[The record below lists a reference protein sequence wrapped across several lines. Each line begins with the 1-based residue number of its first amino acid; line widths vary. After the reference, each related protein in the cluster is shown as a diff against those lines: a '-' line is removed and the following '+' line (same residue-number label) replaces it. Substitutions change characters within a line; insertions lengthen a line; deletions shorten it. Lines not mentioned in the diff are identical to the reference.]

1 MSGFSRT
8 AIELVGA
15 RQDMMESRKWP
26 SYSLGLRSRNVAGKL
41 ELMMGPMRSNK
52 TAELL
57 RRADMRRQYAN
68 QYVLVL
74 KPSDDTKGGPGVV
87 ESRNP
92 NGHGKMNALE
102 FNSQNPWEVLKA
114 IIQREKEIGK
124 KVECIAID
132 EGQFLN
138 ELFLFTRHL
147 LDAGHDVLIAGLDL
161 DFRALPFGEMLN
173 LTWLVNA
180 YGGSIT
186 ECMAYC
192 GCGARALY
200 SQRLIN
206 GKPAPYDSQVK
217 MPGDSYEPRCAEHF
231 VLPGKPH

>member
-1 MSGFSRT
+1 
-8 AIELVGA
+8 
-15 RQDMMESRKWP
+15 
-26 SYSLGLRSRNVAGKL
+26 
-41 ELMMGPMRSNK
+41 
-52 TAELL
+52 
-57 RRADMRRQYAN
+57 MRRQYAS

-74 KPSDDTKGGPGVV
+74 KPSDDTKGGPGMV

-92 NGHGKMNALE
+92 NGHGKMDALE
-102 FNSQNPWEVLKA
+102 FNSHNPWEVLKA
-114 IIQREKEIGK
+114 IAQREKQIGK

-132 EGQFLN
+132 EGQFVS

-147 LDAGHDVLIAGLDL
+147 LDANHDVLIAGLDL

-192 GCGARALY
+192 SCGSRALY
-200 SQRLIN
+200 SQRLID
-206 GKPAPYDSQVK
+206 GKPAAYLSPIKV
-217 MPGDSYEPRCAEHF
+217 PCDSYEPRCAEHF

>member
-1 MSGFSRT
+1 
-8 AIELVGA
+8 
-15 RQDMMESRKWP
+15 
-26 SYSLGLRSRNVAGKL
+26 
-41 ELMMGPMRSNK
+41 
-52 TAELL
+52 
-57 RRADMRRQYAN
+57 MRRQYAS

-74 KPSDDTKGGPGVV
+74 KPSDDTKGGPGMV

-92 NGHGKMNALE
+92 NGHGKMDALE

-114 IIQREKEIGK
+114 IAQREKQIGK

-132 EGQFLN
+132 EGQFVS

-192 GCGARALY
+192 SCGSRALY
-200 SQRLIN
+200 SQRLID
-206 GKPAPYDSQVK
+206 GKPAAYLSPIKV
-217 MPGDSYEPRCAEHF
+217 PCDSYEPRCAEHF

>member
-1 MSGFSRT
+1 VHEEFFIM
-8 AIELVGA
+8 
-15 RQDMMESRKWP
+15 
-26 SYSLGLRSRNVAGKL
+26 AGKL
-41 ELMMGPMRSNK
+41 ELMLGPMRSNK

-57 RRADMRRQYAN
+57 RRADMRRQYAK

-92 NGHGKMNALE
+92 IGHGKMDALE
-102 FNSQNPWEVLKA
+102 FDSVNPWGVLDA
-114 IIQREKEIGK
+114 IADIEKQIGK
-124 KVECIAID
+124 TIECIAID
-132 EGQFLN
+132 EGQFVD
-138 ELFLFTRHL
+138 ELFLFTKHL
-147 LDAGHDVLIAGLDL
+147 LDANHDVLVAGLDL

-192 GCGARALY
+192 SCGNRALY
-200 SQRLIN
+200 S
-206 GKPAPYDSQVK
+206 
-217 MPGDSYEPRCAEHF
+217 
-231 VLPGKPH
+231 